1 MFSPFLEILL
11 ITTDDMGCFFK
22 RYKVFGKIFGAQK
35 SKLVTEQLR
44 FFSMI
49 YPSVHHCYHRLIFS
63 QNYQLKSSFYL
74 AASFFKS
81 SAFAPICPI
90 VKTNVVGLSSQISA
104 KPIFDDFNRWS
115 EKIKILKIKN
125 ENYGIKKVFLLCRLK
140 VASLSLLLSSSSL
153 LSSLYLPTSRQRQLP
168 KKN

>member
-74 AASFFKS
+74 AASFFKRLRV
-81 SAFAPICPI
+81 CPHLPYCENQCSRS
-90 VKTNVVGLSSQISA
+90 VKSN
-104 KPIFDDFNRWS
+104 
-115 EKIKILKIKN
+115 
-125 ENYGIKKVFLLCRLK
+125 
-140 VASLSLLLSSSSL
+140 
-153 LSSLYLPTSRQRQLP
+153 
-168 KKN
+168 

>member
-44 FFSMI
+44 FFRWSI
-49 YPSVHHCYHRLIFS
+49 HLSIIVIIDLSFPKIINSKVRFTWLLLFS
-63 QNYQLKSSFYL
+63 KG
-74 AASFFKS
+74 

-104 KPIFDDFNRWS
+104 EPIFDDFNRWS

-153 LSSLYLPTSRQRQLP
+153 LSSLYLPTSCQRQLP